1 MVNDS
6 NICER
11 SVHDMLTREKTVFV
25 VVDIQGNLYQAMYN
39 KETLLA
45 NNRKLIKG
53 AAVLGLPVIL
63 TEQINIG
70 STIPEI
76 LELLPNITPIEKS
89 SFSCCKEAPFMEAL
103 KALDAKQ
110 VILSGIEA
118 HICVYQTAIDLI
130 AKGFKVY
137 LAADAIASRTAENK
151 EIALRRI
158 TLSGVVLT
166 SVEMALFDL
175 LKTASDP
182 KAREIFKIVK

>member
-1 MVNDS
+1 
-6 NICER
+6 
-11 SVHDMLTREKTVFV
+11 MLTREKTVFV
-25 VVDIQGNLYQAMYN
+25 VVDIQGNLYQAMHN

-76 LELLPNITPIEKS
+76 LELLPGITPIVKS
-89 SFSCCKEAPFMEAL
+89 SFSSCKEASFMEAI
-103 KALDAKQ
+103 KALDVKQ

-130 AKGFKVY
+130 AMGFKVY
-137 LAADAIASRTAENK
+137 LATDAIASRTAENK
-151 EIALRRI
+151 EIALRRL
-158 TLSGVVLT
+158 TLSGVVLS

-175 LKTASDP
+175 LKTATDP